1 MAGRLSRRALATFVA
16 KELLAGNDQIIDWL
30 AALLIEERREREA
43 DLLVRDIESILA
55 DSGQMIVQVDTARPL
70 DAVTKQEIESMFDQ
84 HEVHIKETVR
94 PELIGGVKITTP
106 TQSLDRT
113 IAKKLEMLRTAE
125 I

>member
-55 DSGQMIVQVDTARPL
+55 DSGQMIVQVETARPL
-70 DAVTKQEIESMFDQ
+70 DVAIKKEIESMFDQ

>member
-55 DSGQMIVQVDTARPL
+55 DSGQMIVQVDTARLL
-70 DAVTKQEIESMFDQ
+70 DAATKQEIESMFDQ

>member
-55 DSGQMIVQVDTARPL
+55 DSGQMIVRVDTARPL
-70 DAVTKQEIESMFDQ
+70 DVATKKEIESMFDQ
-84 HEVHIKETVR
+84 HKVHIKETVR
-94 PELIGGVKITTP
+94 PEIIGGVKITTP

>member
-16 KELLAGNDQIIDWL
+16 KKLLAGNDQVIDWL

-70 DAVTKQEIESMFDQ
+70 DAATKQEIESMFDQ

-113 IAKKLEMLRTAE
+113 IAKKLEILRTAE